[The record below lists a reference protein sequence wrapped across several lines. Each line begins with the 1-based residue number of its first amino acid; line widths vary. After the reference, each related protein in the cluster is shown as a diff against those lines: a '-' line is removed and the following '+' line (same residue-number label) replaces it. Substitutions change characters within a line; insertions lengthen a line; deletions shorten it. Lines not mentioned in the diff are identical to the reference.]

1 MIFEVGQREILKFSL
16 ENIGQQVMREGKDVG
31 VYVLSAKLRSVLAKF
46 RIVHVFQSELSP
58 RTARKLTSFGGNVG
72 VAYKY

>member
-31 VYVLSAKLRSVLAKF
+31 VYVLSAKLQSVLAKF
-46 RIVHVFQSELSP
+46 RIVHVFQSEQQSP
-58 RTARKLTSFGGNVG
+58 
-72 VAYKY
+72 